1 MERLGV
7 NLILKV
13 GKMPECLPRFFFFWF
28 CFFNSKAILLFP
40 RYRFMLLE

>member
-13 GKMPECLPRFFFFWF
+13 GKMPECLPRFFFFF
-28 CFFNSKAILLFP
+28 GFVFLIQKPYSYFLGADSCS
-40 RYRFMLLE
+40 

>member
-13 GKMPECLPRFFFFWF
+13 GKMPECLPRFFFFF
-28 CFFNSKAILLFP
+28 LVLFF
-40 RYRFMLLE
+40 

>member
-13 GKMPECLPRFFFFWF
+13 GKMPECLPRLFFFFL
-28 CFFNSKAILLFP
+28 NSKAILLFP
-40 RYRFMLLE
+40 RCRFMLLE